1 MKGIFPVRASLL
13 ALSVLAISGCATTPT
28 DEIFRSDTPSMKDI
42 YFGHGGRSTKRE
54 PRHVSYALGDQ
65 GGYTRNAGNEINHRF
80 PTVNNPRLVM
90 YVFPHIGKDRL
101 PVPGYATAFPLFE
114 KAALYALPGE
124 IRGDRRGDR
133 Q

>member
-1 MKGIFPVRASLL
+1 MKRNFPYRTCLL
-13 ALSVLAISGCATTPT
+13 ALSVLAISGCATTPS
-28 DEIFRSDTPSMKDI
+28 DEIFRNDTPSMKDI
-42 YFGHGGRSTKRE
+42 YFGHGGRSTERE
-54 PRHVSYALGDQ
+54 PRHVSFALGDQ
-65 GGYTRNAGNEINHRF
+65 GGYTRHAGNEIDHLF

-124 IRGDRRGDR
+124 VSGDR